1 MKLYFLRHGQANWE
15 QWERPDDERP
25 LTKKGRKEVES
36 VANALQEL
44 KVRPHEILTSPLPRA
59 FETAQIVSEKL
70 DVELTTTSLLA
81 PGFGLHSLRQLLSD
95 HADRDLMLVGHE
107 PDFSL
112 ALAQLT
118 GGTVRMA
125 KAGLAR
131 VDIENAADLRG
142 ELVWLIPPKVLKEI

>member
-1 MKLYFLRHGQANWE
+1 MKLYLMRHGQANWE
-15 QWERPDDERP
+15 QWDRPDDERP
-25 LTKKGRKEVES
+25 LTKKGRKQVES
-36 VANALQEL
+36 IAGALKEL

-59 FETAQIVSEKL
+59 AETAQIVSDKL
-70 DVELTTTSLLA
+70 GLELQTTPLLA
-81 PGFGLHSLRQLLSD
+81 PGFGLHSLRQLLTD
-95 HADRDLMLVGHE
+95 HPEHDLMLVGHE

-112 ALAQLT
+112 AIEQLT

-131 VDIENAADLRG
+131 VDLENATDLRG

>member
-1 MKLYFLRHGQANWE
+1 MKLFFLRHGQANWE
-15 QWERPDDERP
+15 QWDRPDDERP

-36 VANALQEL
+36 IAGALKEL

-59 FETAQIVSEKL
+59 AETAQIVSTRLNLEP
-70 DVELTTTSLLA
+70 ETTPLLA
-81 PGFGLHSLRQLLSD
+81 PGFGLHSLRQLLTD
-95 HADRDLMLVGHE
+95 HPEHDLMLVGHE

-112 ALAQLT
+112 AIEQLT

-131 VDIENAADLRG
+131 VDLENATDLRG
-142 ELVWLIPPKVLKEI
+142 ELVWLLPPKVLKEI

>member
-15 QWERPDDERP
+15 QWDRPDDERP
-25 LTKKGRKEVES
+25 LTKKGRKEVETIGS
-36 VANALQEL
+36 ALKEL
-44 KVRPHEILTSPLPRA
+44 KVRPQEILTSPLPRA

-70 DVELTTTSLLA
+70 QVELETTPLLA
-81 PGFGLHSLRQLLSD
+81 PGFGLHSLRQLLND
-95 HADRDLMLVGHE
+95 YPEHDLLLVGHE

-112 ALAQLT
+112 AIAQLT
-118 GGTVRMA
+118 GGVVKMA

-131 VDIENAADLRG
+131 VDLENAADLRG